1 MTKNHQLITNKMV
14 DLIIIIGYILFFGC
28 ALLVIGFFIRQ
39 LKEQP
44 KLRKPAGIVAGL
56 FLALFL
62 ISWVISG
69 NEVTD
74 VYAKFEVDA
83 AESKLIGGVI
93 IMMYIL
99 TFFAIIGIFYSEF
112 IARFF
117 KK

>member
-1 MTKNHQLITNKMV
+1 MV
-14 DLIIIIGYILFFGC
+14 DLIIIIGYILFLGC
-28 ALLVIGFFIRQ
+28 VLLAIGFFLRQ

-44 KLRKPAGIVAGL
+44 KLRKPAGIVVGL
-56 FLALFL
+56 SLVLYL
-62 ISWVISG
+62 ICWVISG

-74 VYAKFEVDA
+74 VYAKFEVGA
-83 AESKLIGGVI
+83 TESKLIGGVL

-99 TFFAIIGIFYSEF
+99 TFFAIIGIFYSEL

>member
-1 MTKNHQLITNKMV
+1 MV
-14 DLIIIIGYILFFGC
+14 NLIIFIAYILFLGC
-28 ALLVIGFFIRQ
+28 VLLVIGFFFRQ

-44 KLRKPAGIVAGL
+44 KLRKPAGILVGL
-56 FLALFL
+56 SLVLYL

-83 AESKLIGGVI
+83 TESKLIGGVL

-99 TFFAIIGIFYSEF
+99 TSFAIIGIFYSEL
-112 IARFF
+112 IARFL